1 MLVNEDI
8 NNNLLLWCFNSVQET
23 EIIEIIVCKR
33 LSSDLDLIVVE
44 NNNCISIVIL
54 LAQYYLL
61 YVMEIE
67 KIALSLL
74 FQRTIEQWTEVT
86 LILGS
91 LGSEIITK
99 IRIALYYISS
109 NNIIEN
115 LRIVW
120 LTAKGA
126 VESLVTTSVID
137 ITIILKCNHKFQ
149 PN

>member
-23 EIIEIIVCKR
+23 KIVEIIVCKR
-33 LSSDLDLIVVE
+33 LGSDLDLIVVE
-44 NNNCISIVIL
+44 DNNCISIVIL

-61 YVMEIE
+61 SVMETE
-67 KIALSLL
+67 KIVLSLL
-74 FQRTIEQWTEVT
+74 LQRTIEQWTEVT

-91 LGSEIITK
+91 LGSKIITK
-99 IRIALYYISS
+99 IRVALYYISS

-126 VESLVTTSVID
+126 VKSLVTTSVID